1 VETFKVAHIR
11 EQGVDLVITPLDTD
25 FGFRTEAEQQ
35 RIAAVLQAC
44 ARTAGLEGIV
54 VPVWNHGD
62 GRMAFL
68 APREFH
74 PFFRRIDLSFVMAN
88 INRTLTCGF

>member
-1 VETFKVAHIR
+1 MDTFKVAHVC
-11 EQGVDLVITPLDTD
+11 EQGVDLVIIPLDSA
-25 FGFRTEAEQQ
+25 FGHRTPAEQ
-35 RIAAVLQAC
+35 RRVSTLLQAC
-44 ARTAGLEGIV
+44 ASSAGLKGTV
-54 VPVWNHGD
+54 VPVREHGD

-74 PFFRRIDLSFVMAN
+74 PFFRSIDLSFVMAN